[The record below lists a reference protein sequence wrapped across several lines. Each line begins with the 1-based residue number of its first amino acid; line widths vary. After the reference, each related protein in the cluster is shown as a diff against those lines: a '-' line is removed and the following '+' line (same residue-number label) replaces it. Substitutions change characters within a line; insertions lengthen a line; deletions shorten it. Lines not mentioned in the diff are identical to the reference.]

1 MNPVDKKKMENFVK
15 EISNCMVR
23 MDAERDLIR
32 DILNR
37 CKDELGI
44 KPKILRRIARIYYRN
59 SLNEERDETEE
70 LFETY
75 DEIFNSAEVASVV
88 DKSA

>member
-1 MNPVDKKKMENFVK
+1 MNPVEKKKVEGFVK

-23 MDAERDLIR
+23 MDAERDLVK

-37 CKDELGI
+37 AKDEIGV

-70 LFETY
+70 LFDTY
-75 DEIFNSAEVASVV
+75 DEIFNSGEVASVV
-88 DKSA
+88 DKST